1 MKKKTV
7 LLGITGGI
15 AAGKIPEL
23 IKLLQKDAVNVLP
36 IMTNSACRI
45 IDPKEIERVAKHK
58 VYKDLFEKY
67 FDPKKVLKTRKVEHI
82 EIADQ
87 ADLVAIVPATA
98 NILAKM
104 AYGIADDFLTT
115 VLLATRAPILVC
127 PSMNSNMW
135 SNPVVAEN
143 LLKLIQRGIHV
154 LEPTSGMLACGY
166 EGKGRLPDTNMIL
179 NEVRSLISRT
189 EELKGKTIVV
199 TAGGTIEPI
208 DDVRHISNKRSGKMG
223 IALADAC
230 ARRGAKIILLK
241 AKNAVIP
248 RYPMTIH
255 EFETAAEL
263 DALLHK
269 VIKHCNICFH
279 AAAVSDFTVSFSPGK
294 RQSDH
299 EQPLHLIPR
308 EKIYK
313 GLKKENAQVSLF
325 LFKAV
330 WKESR
335 RSIIKKTNDIFHT
348 GDADGII
355 VNDVGRRGRGFAVD
369 TNEVIILLRNGD
381 SYDVPLASKREVA
394 GKIIDNVL
402 CNKHNELH
410 IS

>member
-1 MKKKTV
+1 MKKKTI

-15 AAGKIPEL
+15 AASKIPEL

-58 VYKDLFEKY
+58 VYKDLFEKN

-87 ADLVAIVPATA
+87 ADLVVIAPATA

-104 AYGIADDFLTT
+104 ACGIADDFLTT
-115 VLLATRAPILVC
+115 ILIATRAPILVC

-143 LLKLIQRGIHV
+143 LLKLKQRGIHV

-166 EGKGRLPDTNMIL
+166 EGKGRLPDTNTIFS
-179 NEVRSLISRT
+179 EIRSLISQT
-189 EELKGKTIVV
+189 EELIGKTILV

-208 DDVRHISNKRSGKMG
+208 DDVRHITNKSSGKMG
-223 IALADAC
+223 ISLADAC
-230 ARRGAKIILLK
+230 AHRGAKVILLK
-241 AKNAVIP
+241 TKNAVMP
-248 RYPMTIH
+248 RYPMAIH
-255 EFETAAEL
+255 QFETAAEL
-263 DALLHK
+263 DGLLHK
-269 VIKHCNICFH
+269 IIKRCDICFH
-279 AAAVSDFTVSFSPGK
+279 TAAVSDFTVSFSPGK

-299 EQPLHLIPR
+299 EQILHLLPR

-313 GLKKENAQVSLF
+313 GLKKENTQLLLF

-335 RSIIKKTNDIFHT
+335 QNIIKKANDMLDT
-348 GDADGII
+348 GNADGII
-355 VNDVGRRGRGFAVD
+355 INDVGKKGRGFAVD

-381 SYDVPLASKREVA
+381 SYDVPFASKREVA
-394 GKIIDNVL
+394 EKIIDIVL
-402 CNKHNELH
+402 YNKHNESH